1 MTTDT
6 IITIAALLSGS
17 LGWLAFA
24 KEYRARRRDNL
35 QFRRA
40 LAVEQQ
46 AFHHWHARWKEA
58 QAQLSRLTDRDERG
72 RFVKR
77 EGKA

>member
-24 KEYRARRRDNL
+24 KEYRAHGFTKGRLWAARR
-35 QFRRA
+35 
-40 LAVEQQ
+40 
-46 AFHHWHARWKEA
+46 
-58 QAQLSRLTDRDERG
+58 QLTRLTDRDERG

>member
-1 MTTDT
+1 MTL
-6 IITIAALLSGS
+6 IAISGYILAS
-17 LGWLAFA
+17 IGWLAFA

-40 LAVEQQ
+40 LAVEEQ

-58 QAQLSRLTDRDERG
+58 QAELSRLTDRDERG

-77 EGKA
+77 ERV

>member
-1 MTTDT
+1 MTTET
-6 IITIAALLSGS
+6 ILLIAS
-17 LGWLAFA
+17 LVFAGAGWLAFA

-40 LAVEQQ
+40 LAVEEQ

-58 QAQLSRLTDRDERG
+58 QAQLTRLTDRDERG

-77 EGKA
+77 EGV